1 LHDICAGLGRQF
13 VNADDD
19 GVRGVDWFGI
29 SVKRRSDKRGK
40 KQRRKGRYACWA
52 MIWQSNLLQKV
63 KC

>member
-1 LHDICAGLGRQF
+1 MIETES
-13 VNADDD
+13 DD

-40 KQRRKGRYACWA
+40 QQRRKGRCACWA